1 MAGKYD
7 KWDQQRKMKPVQP
20 REQKRKAPVSP
31 YRRPGQ
37 TTSTV
42 RG

>member
-1 MAGKYD
+1 MPSKKTPANYGPK
-7 KWDQQRKMKPVQP
+7 KVVP
-20 REQKRKAPVSP
+20 REQKRKTPVSP

-37 TTSTV
+37 TSSTV